1 MREYILQMEQ
11 HVTELHKNSVR
22 FIKRLS
28 DMSSSL
34 AEFGASM
41 ENLGKFEP
49 DSVAA
54 NFKRVAEKTERLAQ
68 QGQVRPKASFC
79 SGSVQSI
86 WRRPPPPLSMR
97 RLFEWCWYGN
107 RQSAESLMIK
117 GI

>member
-1 MREYILQMEQ
+1 MREYILQMEL

-28 DMSSSL
+28 EMSSSL

-54 NFKRVAEKTERLAQ
+54 NFKRIAEKTEILAQ
-68 QGQVRPKASFC
+68 QGQVRSNLIFC
-79 SGSVQSI
+79 SSVRFVTMLAVYQGPHSGKN
-86 WRRPPPPLSMR
+86 
-97 RLFEWCWYGN
+97 E
-107 RQSAESLMIK
+107 RQ
-117 GI
+117 